1 LSNGR
6 IGKTSCLKA
15 RRIFVSNT
23 PAYDPT
29 DPRYFDEKD
38 LRSEVERIFSL
49 CADCRM
55 CVKYCGSFPKMF
67 NAIDTYCTEE
77 KYAEVDT
84 KKLKS
89 EDVSEV
95 VDLCFQCK
103 LCYIKCPYTPGDHEW
118 AIDFPRLM
126 ARAKARQVKQRGV
139 SIGDKFLG
147 NPDLVGKL
155 GTMSS
160 ALANWANESALH
172 RQFMQRLLGIHKDK
186 KLPSFAS
193 KTLASQF
200 SRNKKIPEGE
210 AAAKIAF
217 FSTCYVNYNQP
228 EIGLDTLEVMAHNNV
243 DVEFAYERCCGMPLW
258 HNGDMDAATEAA
270 KQNVANLLRFVEE
283 GRTVVATN
291 PTCSQMIRVEYP
303 RLLGTDGAKKV
314 ASRTLDPMEF
324 LARLAAE
331 GKFKKDFKTSAGSVN
346 YHMPCHLRAQNI
358 GYKSRDVLSFLPN
371 TKVTVIEECS
381 GHDGTWSMKKEN
393 FEASLKWGSRAFRQ
407 MAEGEPN
414 VTCSDCP
421 LAAIQIEQ
429 GTGRRPLNPMQIL
442 AKSYRGEPIG

>member
-1 LSNGR
+1 VRN
-6 IGKTSCLKA
+6 
-15 RRIFVSNT
+15 N

-29 DPRYFDEKD
+29 DPRYFDETD
-38 LRSEVERIFSL
+38 LRSEVERVFSL

-55 CVKYCGSFPKMF
+55 CVKFCGSFPKMF
-67 NAIDTYCTEE
+67 DAVDSYCTDE
-77 KYAEVDT
+77 KYAEVDA
-84 KKLKS
+84 KKLKPQ
-89 EDVSEV
+89 DVNQV

-103 LCYIKCPYTPGDHEW
+103 LCYIKCPYTPGDHDW

-126 ARAKARQVKQRGV
+126 ARGKAQQVKQKGV
-139 SIGDKFLG
+139 SRGDKFLG

-155 GTMSS
+155 GTLTSP
-160 ALANWANESALH
+160 LANWANESRLH
-172 RQFMQRLLGIHKDK
+172 RQFMQSLLGIHKDK
-186 KLPSFAS
+186 KLPPFAS

-200 SRNKKIPEGE
+200 SSLRKEPQGE
-210 AAAKIAF
+210 PTAKIAF

-228 EIGLDTLEVMAHNNV
+228 ELGTDTLEVMAHNNV
-243 DVEFAYERCCGMPLW
+243 DVAFAYERCCGMPLW
-258 HNGDMDAATEAA
+258 HNGDMDAAIAA
-270 KQNVANLLRFVEE
+270 ARQNVTSLLRFVEE
-283 GRTVVATN
+283 NRTIVVTN

-303 RLLGTDGAKKV
+303 RLLGTNEAKRL
-314 ASRTLDPMEF
+314 AGHTMDPMEF

-331 GKFKKDFKTSAGSVN
+331 GKLKKDFQTSAGRVN

-358 GYKSRDVLSFLPN
+358 GYKTRDVLSLLPK
-371 TKVTVIEECS
+371 TKVNVIEECS

-393 FEASLKWGSRAFRQ
+393 FENSLKWGSRAFNQ

-429 GTGRRPLNPMQIL
+429 GVGRRPLNPMQIL
-442 AKSYRGEPIG
+442 AKSYRGEPIA